1 MAHYILLI
9 FMVQDLKLQI
19 EDVAVQACLRLPS
32 YAIGGIHLLVKMY
45 RSMCFGIAIIQQRQ
59 LTRS

>member
-1 MAHYILLI
+1 
-9 FMVQDLKLQI
+9 MVQDLKLQI